1 MFGPRV
7 IIGTYLNVVCQL
19 MLHTNYQGS
28 RPGGFRQ
35 EDFFMFSL
43 YISQCK
49 KRMYDQ
55 EMPHSQTAYK
65 LTAPRGRV
73 KEQ

>member
-1 MFGPRV
+1 M
-7 IIGTYLNVVCQL
+7 
-19 MLHTNYQGS
+19 MLHTKCQGS
-28 RPGGFRQ
+28 RPGGLLRI
-35 EDFFMFSL
+35 FFMFSL
-43 YISQCK
+43 YVSQCK

-65 LTAPRGRV
+65 PTARKGRV